1 MTTYPKL
8 WRELLGL
15 SLRRQRAYTVATLA
29 AVVCSVLVVALCA
42 LALREAVDAIVRGDT
57 GRAIAAAAVAGIVY
71 ALNLVLQDTAGILR
85 VTTNDRL
92 GRLELHPQVHRDLA
106 KTEGLDHLER
116 TDFLDRV
123 SIVRS
128 STGHITMS
136 MWNAVMALSNALKL
150 LITVLLLGSVSPWLA
165 LLLLFAAIPVW
176 CDHRGQGVVRRVE
189 VETAEAYRLHQH
201 LSELAVGASGG
212 KELRVSGS
220 AGQIVDRQAQAWR
233 DAMGRRTRAQFVAA
247 AWKLTGWL
255 MFTAGFV
262 GALALITHRA
272 AHGHGTVGDLVLT
285 VTIAASLR
293 QTVAGTVQST
303 TATAGS
309 RRVLEPYLW
318 LRRHLRG
325 EADRSTG
332 SERPPARLTDGIVLS
347 DVSYTYPGTDRR
359 ALDGVTATLPAGAV
373 IAVVGEYGSGKSTLV
388 KLLGKFY
395 RADSGTITVDGR
407 GLAELDTEAWRAR
420 STAAFQDFGR
430 FRTTFARTVGLGDL
444 RHVDDRE
451 RIMRAL
457 EETDATRLLASL
469 PDGLD
474 TQLGRELGGVDLSEG
489 QWQRTALARAAM
501 RTDPLLFVLDEPT
514 ASLDA
519 PSEQAIFE
527 QQMARARKLG
537 RTTGAVTVI
546 VSHRFSTVTGADKI
560 LVLDKGRLVES
571 GSHDELMRLGGRYA
585 ELYGLQATAYAD

>member
-1 MTTYPKL
+1 MTTYVKL
-8 WRELLGL
+8 WLELLGL
-15 SLRRQRAYTVATLA
+15 SLRRQRAYTVATLV
-29 AVVCSVLVVALCA
+29 AVLCSVLVVAVSA
-42 LALREAVDAIVRGDT
+42 LALREAVNSIVRGDT
-57 GRAIAAAAVAGIVY
+57 ADALTAALVAAFVY

-92 GRLELHPQVHRDLA
+92 GRLDLHPRVHLDLA
-106 KTEGLDHLER
+106 RTEGLDHLER

-128 STGHITMS
+128 GTSHITMS
-136 MWNAVMALSNALKL
+136 MWNAVMAVSNVLKL
-150 LITVLLLGSVSPWLA
+150 VITVLLLGTVSPWLG
-165 LLLLFAAIPVW
+165 LLLLFAAVPVW
-176 CDHRGQGVVRRVE
+176 CDHRGQSIVKRVE
-189 VETAEAYRLHQH
+189 VETSEAYRLHQH

-212 KELRVSGS
+212 KELRVSG
-220 AGQIVDRQAQAWR
+220 AGSEVVDRQAQAWR
-233 DAMGRRTRAQFVAA
+233 DAMGPRSRAQFAAA

-255 MFTAGFV
+255 VFTAGFI
-262 GALALITHRA
+262 GALALITYRT

-318 LRRHLRG
+318 LRSHLG
-325 EADRSTG
+325 EEAARSQG
-332 SERPPARLTDGIVLS
+332 SAQPPARLTDGIALH

-359 ALDGVTATLPAGAV
+359 AVDAVTTTLPAGSV
-373 IAVVGEYGSGKSTLV
+373 VAVVGEYGSGKTTLV
-388 KLLGKFY
+388 KLLNKFY
-395 RADSGTITVDGR
+395 RADEGSITVDGQE
-407 GLAELDTEAWRAR
+407 LSALDTEAWRAR

-430 FRTTFARTVGLGDL
+430 FHTTFARAVGLGDL
-444 RHVDDRE
+444 PRVEDRAS
-451 RIMRAL
+451 ILRAIR
-457 EETDATRLLASL
+457 ETDSESLLDRL

-501 RTDPLLFVLDEPT
+501 RTGPLLFVLDEPT

-527 QQMARARKLG
+527 QQMARARELG
-537 RTTGAVTVI
+537 RVTGAVTVV

-560 LVLDKGRLVES
+560 LVMHEGSLVES
-571 GSHDELMRLGGRYA
+571 GDHDELMRLGGRYA
-585 ELYGLQATAYAD
+585 DLYGIQAAAYAD

>member
-1 MTTYPKL
+1 MTTYVKL

-29 AVVCSVLVVALCA
+29 AVLCSVLVVAVCA
-42 LALREAVDAIVRGDT
+42 LALRDAVDAIVRGDT
-57 GRAIAAAAVAGIVY
+57 GRAVGAAAVAAFVY

-92 GRLELHPQVHRDLA
+92 GRLELHPEVHRDLA

-128 STGHITMS
+128 GTSHVTMS
-136 MWNAVMALSNALKL
+136 MWNAVMAVSNVLKL
-150 LITVLLLGSVSPWLA
+150 LITVLLLGTVSPWLV
-165 LLLLFAAIPVW
+165 LLLLFAAVPVW
-176 CDHRGQGVVRRVE
+176 CDHRGQGVVKRVE

-220 AGQIVDRQAQAWR
+220 AGQIVDRQARAWR
-233 DAMGRRTRAQFVAA
+233 DAMGPRTRAQFAAA
-247 AWKLTGWL
+247 AWKLAGWL
-255 MFTAGFV
+255 VFTAGFI
-262 GALALITHRA
+262 GALALITYRT

-318 LRRHLRG
+318 LRSHLREEDARAG
-325 EADRSTG
+325 G
-332 SERPPARLTDGIVLS
+332 SEQPPARLSDGIALH
-347 DVSYTYPGTDRR
+347 DVSYTYPGTERR
-359 ALDGVTATLPAGAV
+359 ALDGITTTLPAGSV
-373 IAVVGEYGSGKSTLV
+373 VAVVGEYGSGKTTLV
-388 KLLGKFY
+388 KLLSKFY
-395 RADSGTITVDGR
+395 RADSGSITVDGHE
-407 GLAELDTEAWRAR
+407 LSALDTEAWRAR

-444 RHVDDRE
+444 PHIDDRE

-457 EETDATRLLASL
+457 RETDAESLLARL

-527 QQMARARKLG
+527 QQMARARELG

-560 LVLDKGRLVES
+560 LVLDKGSLVES
-571 GSHDELMRLGGRYA
+571 GSHEELMLLQGRYA
-585 ELYGLQATAYAD
+585 DLYGIQAAAYAD